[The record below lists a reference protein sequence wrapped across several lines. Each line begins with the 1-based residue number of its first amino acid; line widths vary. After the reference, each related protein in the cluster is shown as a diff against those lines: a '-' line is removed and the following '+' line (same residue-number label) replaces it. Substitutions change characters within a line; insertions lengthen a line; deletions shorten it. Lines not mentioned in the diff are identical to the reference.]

1 MSAQLFYLPY
11 QIAAKPTNIGAP
23 GAKAYFYQPGTTTLT
38 TIYADGALTV
48 PLSNPVI
55 ANGAGQWPGI
65 YLDGALTYRLHVT
78 DKDDALLT
86 DVDPYIPGSIDI
98 GAITAAAGSAVSTK
112 DLLAAISSPTAE
124 QVAFFDGFVWQFDG
138 SDLSTLVTA
147 DTRRAVYV
155 APTSAPTGASGA
167 WVRQR
172 ESNHLHIDW
181 FDPNGD
187 GATDDT
193 AAFAALRTLASALAT
208 ETGGLRF
215 GPEVHL
221 GPKTYLLTSSY
232 SWKGCSNIW
241 RGCGAGSRGAN
252 TGITNIKMAS
262 GCTFTVEKG
271 TTESGGVGTT
281 ISAFGA
287 DDTQFHDI
295 CFLGAGKGVGTA
307 PIVKWRASAKSFN
320 CRYVS
325 GGGHGLAID
334 AQSGGGTSLEGE
346 ANDWLIVG
354 GAFVGNGKS
363 GLAIGTTASADTN
376 AGICIGAYF
385 AGNSEWGC
393 DDNSFLGNQIHGEF
407 AANTLGPFRTTQST
421 AASRWSGYIETGQGN
436 AVLAQNAMW
445 LGGARGDGLT
455 GPYLSAD
462 LGYLSTN
469 GFGRLTNAG
478 GLFFVGADSFQAGL
492 AGMFLGG
499 AEGLALQCKAGS
511 VNDFTLYTPAGTS
524 IAAVP
529 TGTSNVVWTGTVQAT
544 GFKVG
549 ANQVV
554 GARQTGWAAD
564 TGTAKKTANA
574 TYSGTAEAAYTQATI
589 QALMNAVRDLSQK
602 QKAVTDALI
611 AHGLVGA

>member
-1 MSAQLFYLPY
+1 MAAQLFYLPY

-23 GAKAYFYQPGTTTLT
+23 GALAYFYQPGTTTLKS
-38 TIYADGALTV
+38 IYSDAALSIPLANPVVADGA
-48 PLSNPVI
+48 
-55 ANGAGQWPGI
+55 GRWPNI
-65 YLDGALTYRLHVT
+65 YLDDVQTYRLHVT
-78 DKDDALLT
+78 DKLGAELLDT
-86 DVDPYIPGSIDI
+86 DPYIPGTII
-98 GAITAAAGSAVSTK
+98 GTVLATASTVVASRSALAALSGAVDSAV
-112 DLLAAISSPTAE
+112 L
-124 QVAFFDGFVWQFDG
+124 FDG
-138 SDLSTLVTA
+138 SQWVFDSSNLSTLVAA
-147 DTRRAVYV
+147 DTRQAVYV
-155 APTSAPTGASGA
+155 APTTAPTGASGA

-187 GATDDT
+187 GVTDDT

-241 RGCGAGSRGAN
+241 RGGGAGSRGAN

-271 TTESGGVGTT
+271 NTESGGVGTT

-385 AGNSEWGC
+385 AGNRATR
-393 DDNSFLGNQIHGEF
+393 FLRKTLCGS
-407 AANTLGPFRTTQST
+407 AAR
-421 AASRWSGYIETGQGN
+421 E
-436 AVLAQNAMW
+436 AM
-445 LGGARGDGLT
+445 D
-455 GPYLSAD
+455 
-462 LGYLSTN
+462 
-469 GFGRLTNAG
+469 
-478 GLFFVGADSFQAGL
+478 
-492 AGMFLGG
+492 
-499 AEGLALQCKAGS
+499 
-511 VNDFTLYTPAGTS
+511 
-524 IAAVP
+524 
-529 TGTSNVVWTGTVQAT
+529 
-544 GFKVG
+544 
-549 ANQVV
+549 
-554 GARQTGWAAD
+554 
-564 TGTAKKTANA
+564 
-574 TYSGTAEAAYTQATI
+574 
-589 QALMNAVRDLSQK
+589 
-602 QKAVTDALI
+602 
-611 AHGLVGA
+611 